1 MIGHF
6 RRASMGAVGTILALG
21 QRLSAW
27 SLLVNLIAI
36 WPLLGL
42 PAFTGEAWAAELEP
56 PPGSPERKAILDA
69 LRVEL
74 RRYQDEPMVFVV
86 RHLKVADRW
95 AWVVADPQSAD
106 ATSYYEP
113 VSALLR
119 KRGGSWTLVEMPC
132 AEEDNPEC
140 ITNPGYFPR
149 LRARR
154 PDVPPE
160 ILPPSE

>member
-6 RRASMGAVGTILALG
+6 RRASMGAVGTILA
-21 QRLSAW
+21 W
-27 SLLVNLIAI
+27 SLLVTLIAI
-36 WPLLGL
+36 WTALGL
-42 PAFTGEAWAAELEP
+42 TALTGTAQAAELEP
-56 PPGSPERKAILDA
+56 PSGSPERKAILDA
-69 LRVEL
+69 LRAEL
-74 RRYQDEPMVFVV
+74 RRFQDEPMVFVV

-95 AWVVADPQSAD
+95 AWVVADPQSPD
-106 ATSYYEP
+106 ATSHYET

-154 PDVPPE
+154 PDVPPR
-160 ILPPSE
+160 ILPAAE